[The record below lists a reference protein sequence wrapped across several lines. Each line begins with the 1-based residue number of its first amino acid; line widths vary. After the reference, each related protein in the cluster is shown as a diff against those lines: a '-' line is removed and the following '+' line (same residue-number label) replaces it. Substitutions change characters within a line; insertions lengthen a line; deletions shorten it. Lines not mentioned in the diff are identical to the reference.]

1 MHASNAA
8 TTSVD
13 DSDSTEREGQKL
25 CLKTHVV
32 LLGAILTT
40 YLG

>member
-1 MHASNAA
+1 MHASNVA

-13 DSDSTEREGQKL
+13 DSDSTEREGQEL
-25 CLKTHVV
+25 RLKTHVV
-32 LLGAILTT
+32 LFGAIFTT